1 MRVIMI
7 LSGVDIYS
15 MSLVWRGLVHLRTLR
30 IAECIHVIY
39 VIRPNTLLNLLL
51 VLEILGLV
59 QKIIIVINMNY
70 LNYLLGTRGMCSLP
84 SI

>member
-15 MSLVWRGLVHLRTLR
+15 MSLVWRGQVHLRTLR
-30 IAECIHVIY
+30 MAECIHVIY
-39 VIRPNTLLNLLL
+39 VIRHNTLLNLLL

-59 QKIIIVINMNY
+59 QKTINCHQYALFVN
-70 LNYLLGTRGMCSLP
+70 
-84 SI
+84 